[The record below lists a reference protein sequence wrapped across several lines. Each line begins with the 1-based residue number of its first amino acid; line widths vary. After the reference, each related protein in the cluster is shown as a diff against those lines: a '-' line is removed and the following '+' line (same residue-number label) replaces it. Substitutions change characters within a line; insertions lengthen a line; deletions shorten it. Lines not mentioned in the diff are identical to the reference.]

1 MKETESE
8 VICRVA
14 GRPIPDYAHI
24 GDAGADLKAAES
36 ITIPARDRALVTTG
50 IRLEIPDGHVGLI
63 WPRSGM
69 AVKNAIDTGAG
80 VIDSNY
86 RGEIK
91 ILLFNHSD
99 LDFQIEPEDRIAQIL
114 IQKVERVQFLPAEK
128 LSETT
133 RNKGGFGSTGT

>member
-1 MKETESE
+1 MKKTESNL
-8 VICRVA
+8 ICRVL
-14 GRPIPDYAHI
+14 GRSIPHYAHN
-24 GDAGADLKAAES
+24 GDAGADLKASES
-36 ITIPARDRALVTTG
+36 ITIPARNRALVATG
-50 IRLEIPDGHVGLI
+50 IRLEIPEGYVGLI
-63 WPRSGM
+63 WPRSGI

-80 VIDSNY
+80 VIDSKY

-99 LDFQIEPEDRIAQIL
+99 LDFQIEPGDRIAQIL
-114 IQKVERVQFLPAEK
+114 IQKVQRVQFLPAEK

>member
-1 MKETESE
+1 MKKSESE

-14 GRPIPDYAHI
+14 GRPIPDYAHT

-36 ITIPARDRALVTTG
+36 ITIPARDRALVNTG

-99 LDFQIEPEDRIAQIL
+99 LDFQVEPEDRIAQIL

-128 LSETT
+128 LSATT
-133 RNKGGFGSTGT
+133 RNKGGFGSTGI